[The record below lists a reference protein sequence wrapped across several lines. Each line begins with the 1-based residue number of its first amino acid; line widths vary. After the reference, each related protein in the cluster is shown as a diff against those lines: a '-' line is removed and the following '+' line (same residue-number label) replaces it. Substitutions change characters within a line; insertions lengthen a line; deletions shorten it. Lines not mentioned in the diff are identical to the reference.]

1 MYSAMQVWL
10 ERAVAR
16 WADRDRHWAQASQR
30 MAGWPL
36 VMWSLVTASRLGDG
50 PLWIAIM
57 ALLPLVGGP
66 DGTACAL
73 QMAGVALL
81 NLAIYRVIKRRVAR
95 PRPFVSCPG
104 IRCCTHP
111 LDDFSFPSGHTL
123 HAIAFALVLG
133 YHFPFSVWLVAPF
146 ALLVAAS
153 RMVLGLHYPSD
164 VAVGAAIG
172 VASALLVLAVN

>member
-1 MYSAMQVWL
+1 MQVWL

-16 WADRDRHWAQASQR
+16 WADRDRRWAQAVHR
-30 MAGWPL
+30 VANWPL
-36 VMWSLVTASRLGDG
+36 VVWSLVVASRLADG
-50 PLWIAIM
+50 PMWVVII
-57 ALLPLVGGP
+57 ALLPLTAGP
-66 DGTACAL
+66 TGTACAL
-73 QMAGVALL
+73 QMAAVALL
-81 NLAIYRVIKRRVAR
+81 NLAIYRYVKRRVGR

-111 LDDFSFPSGHTL
+111 LDDFSFPSGHTM
-123 HAIAFALVLG
+123 HATAFALVLG
-133 YHFPFSVWLVAPF
+133 YHFPVAVWLAAPF

-172 VASALLVLAVN
+172 IGGAMVVLAVN

>member
-1 MYSAMQVWL
+1 M
-10 ERAVAR
+10 
-16 WADRDRHWAQASQR
+16 
-30 MAGWPL
+30 
-36 VMWSLVTASRLGDG
+36 LG
-50 PLWIAIM
+50 
-57 ALLPLVGGP
+57 VG
-66 DGTACAL
+66 
-73 QMAGVALL
+73 LL
-81 NLAIYRVIKRRVAR
+81 NLAIYRVVKRRVAR

-133 YHFPFSVWLVAPF
+133 YHFPFSVWWAAPF

-172 VASALLVLAVN
+172 VGSALLVLAVN

>member
-16 WADRDRHWAQASQR
+16 WADRDRRWAQASHR
-30 MAGWPL
+30 MSGWPL

-50 PLWIAIM
+50 PLWVAIM

-73 QMAGVALL
+73 QMVGVALL
-81 NLAIYRVIKRRVAR
+81 NLSIYRVIKRRVAR

-133 YHFPFSVWLVAPF
+133 YHFPLSVWLAAPF